1 MSRSRTRT
9 FARRADELGCRQAR
23 LADVERA
30 LNAIDEHELEATWV
44 EQTLCHFDTVWQ
56 SMIVENRARLV
67 RALVK
72 RVEVD
77 EASGNVTVLLTGLE
91 VAKNEPLPASTPS
104 PALASPS
111 CSTSPSWLPTSRN
124 ISSSSKLS
132 TAPSRSASG
141 DYGA

>member
-44 EQTLCHFDTVWQ
+44 EQTVRHFDTVWE
-56 SMIVENRARLV
+56 SMSVENRARLV
-67 RALVK
+67 RALVQ

-77 EASGNVTVLLTGLE
+77 EASGNVTVLLTDLE
-91 VAKNEPLPASTPS
+91 AANEIAR
-104 PALASPS
+104 
-111 CSTSPSWLPTSRN
+111 PTSMDNRTPAHN
-124 ISSSSKLS
+124 TNESQPIEV
-132 TAPSRSASG
+132 TA
-141 DYGA
+141 